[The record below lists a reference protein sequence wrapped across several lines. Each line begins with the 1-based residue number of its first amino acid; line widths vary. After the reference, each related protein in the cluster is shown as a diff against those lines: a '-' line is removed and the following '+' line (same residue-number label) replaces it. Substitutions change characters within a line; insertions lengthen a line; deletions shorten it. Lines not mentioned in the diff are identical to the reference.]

1 MIEPTILHAIFTARP
16 EQGDNV
22 AALLR
27 DFAEVV
33 RAEEG
38 NVVFDATR
46 LVDDPDRFFVY
57 EVYRDEAAFQAHLAA
72 PAGVPLT
79 RPCSSS
85 SSSPRRSSPSCAAS
99 DPRTRREAP
108 RPKARGFSVIS
119 AGHS

>member
-1 MIEPTILHAIFTARP
+1 MAEPTILHAVFTARP
-16 EQGDNV
+16 AKGDEV

-57 EVYRDEAAFQAHLAA
+57 EVYRDEEAFQAHIAA
-72 PAGVPLT
+72 PAGVPFNEALQQLIVEPSSILT
-79 RPCSSS
+79 FL
-85 SSSPRRSSPSCAAS
+85 RR
-99 DPRTRREAP
+99 
-108 RPKARGFSVIS
+108 I
-119 AGHS
+119 

>member
-1 MIEPTILHAIFTARP
+1 MAEPTILHAVFTARP
-16 EQGDNV
+16 EKGDEV

-57 EVYRDEAAFQAHLAA
+57 EVYRDDEAFQTHLSS
-72 PAGVPLT
+72 PAGGPFNAELQELIVEPASQLT
-79 RPCSSS
+79 FLQR
-85 SSSPRRSSPSCAAS
+85 
-99 DPRTRREAP
+99 
-108 RPKARGFSVIS
+108 I
-119 AGHS
+119 

>member
-1 MIEPTILHAIFTARP
+1 MSEPTILHATFTAQPRT
-16 EQGDNV
+16 GDRV

-57 EVYRDEAAFQAHLAA
+57 EVYRDEAAFQAHIAA
-72 PAGVPLT
+72 PAGVPFNAALQALIVEPSSQLT
-79 RPCSSS
+79 FL
-85 SSSPRRSSPSCAAS
+85 RRL
-99 DPRTRREAP
+99 
-108 RPKARGFSVIS
+108 
-119 AGHS
+119 